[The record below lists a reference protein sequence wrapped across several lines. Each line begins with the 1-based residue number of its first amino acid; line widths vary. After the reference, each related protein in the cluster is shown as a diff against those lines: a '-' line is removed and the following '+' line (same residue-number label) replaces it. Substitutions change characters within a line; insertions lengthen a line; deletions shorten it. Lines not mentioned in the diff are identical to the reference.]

1 MHACRQASRLQAAAA
16 AGRRWRSPT
25 WAREAKPPLL
35 TPPVPEA
42 LASELWMR
50 AAASGV
56 MGVCLPPPPP
66 PAFPPPPPVP
76 PPFVPPPPLA
86 ADTAVGTL

>member
-50 AAASGV
+50 AAASEV
-56 MGVCLPPPPP
+56 MGVPCLEPDM
-66 PAFPPPPPVP
+66 AGCLV
-76 PPFVPPPPLA
+76 VWA
-86 ADTAVGTL
+86 AAAGGW